1 MMVARKLF
9 QMVDGKNHN
18 GRHLRYLRKTFLAK
32 NQSSAFKDCPS
43 DDCFPEPSQFI
54 AMNKNNLAQS
64 STPKKDTQLDD
75 PCYSYLD
82 FCMEQTHIVQLC
94 TTGP

>member
-1 MMVARKLF
+1 MLIRLADNP
-9 QMVDGKNHN
+9 VDWQVSKVGGKGGKDDGREEIVSDGGWKNHN
-18 GRHLRYLRKTFLAK
+18 GRYLRYLRETFLAK

-64 STPKKDTQLDD
+64 STQ
-75 PCYSYLD
+75 Y
-82 FCMEQTHIVQLC
+82 
-94 TTGP
+94 

>member
-9 QMVDGKNHN
+9 QMVGGKITM
-18 GRHLRYLRKTFLAK
+18 GDIFAICEKTFLAK

-64 STPKKDTQLDD
+64 STE
-75 PCYSYLD
+75 Y
-82 FCMEQTHIVQLC
+82 
-94 TTGP
+94 